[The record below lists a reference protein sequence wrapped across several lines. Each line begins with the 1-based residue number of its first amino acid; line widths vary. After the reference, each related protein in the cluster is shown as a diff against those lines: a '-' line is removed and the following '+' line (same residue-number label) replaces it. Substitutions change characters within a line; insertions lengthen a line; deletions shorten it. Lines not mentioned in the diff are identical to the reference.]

1 MSWVL
6 RTDPSGFAMRWSD
19 EAATAY
25 RAAGYWREE
34 TLGDVARRTW
44 RAEPDRILLIEGDR
58 SMTRAEAWEAAA
70 RLAAFFLSRGLE
82 PGDVVSFQLPNWI
95 EASLV
100 ALAARRCG
108 LVLNPVPPNY
118 RESEVGYILQDCR
131 AKVAFIPHLFRKHD
145 HRRMLE
151 GLRSQLPSLRDVVV
165 VRGDGAT
172 GVDWRHVMSLAPA
185 SDDELPAIDP
195 AAAMVVMYTSG
206 TTGRPKGVLHRHY
219 AYDYRVRSMA
229 EAWSI
234 GPSDV
239 VFMPS
244 PVTHITGA
252 FWAFDMPWVTGATSV
267 LMDVWSPEEAIQCI
281 ERNRCTITGGATPF
295 LRQLLDTAQARPDAM
310 ASLRIF
316 FCGGTTVSADLIREA
331 AARYPECLSFR
342 AYGSTEMPTTTLGIR
357 DRGHADFGAATD
369 GEVVPPTE
377 VKLVDATTGADVADG
392 EEGEILVRGPEQL
405 GGYLHP
411 EDNDGAFD
419 EDGYFRMG
427 DLGRRVHGRYLV
439 ITGRKK
445 DIIIRSGENISP
457 KEVEDVLATHP
468 AIADV
473 AIVAMPSRETGEK
486 GCAFLV
492 LRPGQT
498 VDLAE
503 IRRFLER
510 AGLARQKFPEHLV
523 AVDELP
529 RVPSGKVSK
538 DVLRARAK
546 AIAEAACRED
556 SPGP

>member
-1 MSWVL
+1 MSWSL
-6 RTDPSGFAMRWSD
+6 RTDPSGFATRWSED
-19 EAATAY
+19 AAASY
-25 RAAGYWREE
+25 RAAGYWRDE
-34 TLGDVARRTW
+34 TLADVARRTCGE
-44 RAEPDRILLIEGDR
+44 APDHLLLIEGDR
-58 SMTRAEAWEAAA
+58 RVTRAQAWEAAS
-70 RLAAFFLSRGLE
+70 RLAAFFLARGLV

-95 EASLV
+95 EAAII

-108 LVLNPVPPNY
+108 LLLNPIPPNY
-118 RESEVGYILQDCR
+118 RESEVTYILRDCG
-131 AKVAFIPHLFRKHD
+131 AKVVFVPHVFRKYD
-145 HRRMLE
+145 HQRLLAE
-151 GLRSQLPSLRDVVV
+151 LRPQLPSVREVVV
-165 VRGDGAT
+165 VRGM
-172 GVDWRHVMSLAPA
+172 GVAGLDWRNALSLAPVR
-185 SDDELPAIDP
+185 DHELPAVDP

-206 TTGRPKGVLHRHY
+206 TTGRPKGVLHSHY
-219 AYDYRVRSMA
+219 TFDYRVRSMA

-244 PVTHITGA
+244 PVTHITGTY
-252 FWAFDMPWVTGATSV
+252 WAFDMPWVSGATSV
-267 LMDVWSPEEAIQCI
+267 LMDVWSPDDAIDCI
-281 ERNRCTITGGATPF
+281 EKNRCTVTGGATPF
-295 LRQLLDTAQARPDAM
+295 LRQLLDVAAERPAAM

-331 AARYPECLSFR
+331 TAKYPRCLCFR

-357 DRGHADFGAATD
+357 DAAHAKLGAETD

-377 VKLVDATTGADVADG
+377 VRIVDASTGAGIAEG

-405 GGYLHP
+405 VGYLHP
-411 EDNDGAFD
+411 EDNAGAFD
-419 EDGYFRMG
+419 EDGYFHMG
-427 DLGRRVHGRYLV
+427 DLGRRVHERYLV

-457 KEVEDVLATHP
+457 KEVEDVLAAH
-468 AIADV
+468 AAVADV

-486 GCAFLV
+486 GCAFVV

-498 VDLAE
+498 IDLVE

-510 AGLARQKFPEHLV
+510 AGLARQKFPEYLV
-523 AVDELP
+523 LVDELP

-546 AIAEAACRED
+546 ALAQT
-556 SPGP
+556 